1 MKNECVLLAVFLV
14 SCFRVQSCCNS
25 IAYSYHKMS
34 EKATTSPE
42 KLPEPI
48 IPLDS
53 SDFQNVYEPAED
65 SYLFMD
71 ALEKDLP
78 FLQKLDPSI
87 VLELG

>member
-1 MKNECVLLAVFLV
+1 
-14 SCFRVQSCCNS
+14 
-25 IAYSYHKMS
+25 MS
-34 EKATTSPE
+34 NTLKPSE
-42 KLPEPI
+42 KLPEPV

-65 SYLFMD
+65 SFLFMD

-78 FLQKLDPSI
+78 FLRKLDPTI